1 MTFLP
6 IITGIGKGIA
16 EALFA
21 GGAETYALSRT
32 QEDLDK
38 LEAEVMSLLLTIWNS
53 VN

>member
-6 IITGIGKGIA
+6 IITGFGKGIA

-21 GGAETYALSRT
+21 GGAEIYALDRT

-38 LEAEVMSLLLTIWNS
+38 LEAEVMSLLLLICNLG
-53 VN
+53 N